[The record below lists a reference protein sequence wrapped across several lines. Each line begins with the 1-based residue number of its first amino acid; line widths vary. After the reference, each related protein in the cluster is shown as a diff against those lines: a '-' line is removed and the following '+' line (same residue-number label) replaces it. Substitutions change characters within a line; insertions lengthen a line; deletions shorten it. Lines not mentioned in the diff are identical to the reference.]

1 MKVDFW
7 IIVGH
12 LVVSVQQAASMKA
25 CNGASTGQSSAD
37 ELPLEES
44 SLTRHLVCAPEG
56 VIWGM
61 PRPGSQRQGLPHG
74 IAMGSPLQV
83 CKLVRRQ
90 DRRSV
95 GGHWQLRQLFSQV
108 WCMSDLVLGDV
119 VSCTWIKRKLMPIR
133 EELNIRNSTQHLF
146 KYTML
151 HNLRT
156 ILTVA
161 PYRWW

>member
-1 MKVDFW
+1 
-7 IIVGH
+7 
-12 LVVSVQQAASMKA
+12 
-25 CNGASTGQSSAD
+25 
-37 ELPLEES
+37 
-44 SLTRHLVCAPEG
+44 
-56 VIWGM
+56 
-61 PRPGSQRQGLPHG
+61 
-74 IAMGSPLQV
+74 
-83 CKLVRRQ
+83 
-90 DRRSV
+90 
-95 GGHWQLRQLFSQV
+95 
-108 WCMSDLVLGDV
+108 MSDLVLGEV